1 MVSICENVI
10 VRCAQ
15 GGETVLLMDAV
26 FADFDAHIDHKNTT
40 LTAIFQLFF
49 RKSLEYNK
57 FTIKKDESLL
67 LILQNVL
74 FLHTYFGLIN

>member
-1 MVSICENVI
+1 MCP
-10 VRCAQ
+10 R
-15 GGETVLLMDAV
+15 GETVLLMDAV
-26 FADFDAHIDHKNTT
+26 FADFDAHLTHIIDHKNTT

>member
-1 MVSICENVI
+1 MSPK
-10 VRCAQ
+10 
-15 GGETVLLMDAV
+15 GETVLLMDALL
-26 FADFDAHIDHKNTT
+26 AHFDAHIDHKNTT

-49 RKSLEYNK
+49 RKSLEYDK

-67 LILQNVL
+67 LIIQNVL